1 MRKLVAKRPVLY
13 RSTQYRAGDAL
24 PADNQTMVE
33 AWLEAKSAEWVD
45 EADDAPKKKAEPVA
59 EAAEPEE
66 AKEPEEPKK
75 KTPAKKAATK
85 KEGK

>member
-24 PADNQTMVE
+24 PADNQAMVD

-45 EADDAPKKKAEPVA
+45 EANDAPAKAEPVA
-59 EAAEPEE
+59 ETAEPEE
-66 AKEPEEPKK
+66 ATEPEEPKK
-75 KTPAKKAATK
+75 KTPAKKATTK